1 MKKYESV
8 ILFDGLLP
16 DDEIKALQEKAQNII
31 TQEGGEVTKIDV
43 WGKRRLT
50 YDIKKRRE
58 GYYVLIYFSAP
69 NASLVLSELDRFC
82 RIEEKV
88 LRHIICHELPP
99 QYSRPVPEEKEA
111 EEPGEPKPDLEEGEK
126 SIEAVVP
133 EDASR
138 EEEME
143 KAPGLEAEP
152 APSSPPIPL
161 GVCDPEDKTDGSS

>member
-16 DDEIKALQEKAQNII
+16 DDEIKALQDKVQHII

-43 WGKRRLT
+43 WGKRRLAF
-50 YDIKKRRE
+50 DIKRKRE
-58 GYYVLIYFSAP
+58 GYYILVYFCAENP
-69 NASLVLSELDRFC
+69 ASVLSELDRFC

-99 QYSRPVPEEKEA
+99 QYSQPVPEDREA
-111 EEPGEPKPDLEEGEK
+111 EEPREPKPDHMDGEK
-126 SIEAVVP
+126 SIEDTDTKD
-133 EDASR
+133 ESQ
-138 EEEME
+138 EEKME
-143 KAPGLEAEP
+143 SAPGLEAEP

-161 GVCDPEDKTDGSS
+161 GVCDPGDKTDGSS